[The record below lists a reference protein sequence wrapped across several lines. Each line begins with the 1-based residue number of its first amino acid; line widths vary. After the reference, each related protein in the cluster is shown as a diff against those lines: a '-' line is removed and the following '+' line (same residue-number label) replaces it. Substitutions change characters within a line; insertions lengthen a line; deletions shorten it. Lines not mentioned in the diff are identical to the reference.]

1 MKHQSFAGRILCL
14 VLTLSLLLSLAGC
27 VTPPDPTT
35 QATVPTTQAPTTT
48 PTTVPTVPTEPT
60 VPPTTVPVEPPVDAN
75 KLEYTLSQED
85 IDEFYRLLDETE
97 KMAIAGE
104 DLDAIDAISD
114 QLDEQFELLDAQ
126 NSIAMILYY
135 ADMNDEALT
144 QQHLDAVDI
153 RTAAADAYTQSVR
166 RIYQSETPA
175 RDMLFEDWTEQDI
188 AMLLMYD
195 ERVAELQKR
204 NAEIEVD
211 YRATAK
217 DDEKIKLYIEFVQN
231 NNEIAEIY
239 GYDNYYTYSYDV
251 VYERDYGAEEVKQ
264 LRQLA
269 KNYLPMTFNS
279 ANTKFSKAFGKL
291 DAAGQNRIVAFLYN
305 DYNRVNTD
313 YVGEYMKIMPESQR
327 EKTQQMLTADSL
339 FATGA
344 GAMKGAFTT
353 MIGDRSYCYYG
364 PDYANS
370 STVIHEGGHYYASCY
385 ADLGEIP
392 LDLAEV
398 HSQANEWLFITHVAT
413 LMEKDQYSALASYRL
428 YNDLA
433 MILICLMVDEF
444 EQFVYSTDISK
455 FKAADFDAIMNQV
468 CSGYF
473 DVEFFKA
480 NVTDVN
486 AYWRA
491 VVVDQPIYYI
501 SYAVS
506 SIASLDLYGKAR
518 EDYAAASEIYRKL
531 CEEPVEDAGFLESI
545 HAAGLSG
552 PFDKEFYDMLS
563 KLIRKPF

>member
-60 VPPTTVPVEPPVDAN
+60 VPPTTVPAEPPVDAN

-166 RIYQSETPA
+166 RIYLSETPA

-217 DDEKIKLYIEFVQN
+217 DDEKDLSKVNFDIDLYEAYARGF
-231 NNEIAEIY
+231 IAGAQGGLTKAELEYLPWGARLMTLECGIRFLTDY
-239 GYDNYYTYSYDV
+239 LDGDNY
-251 VYERDYGAEEVKQ
+251 
-264 LRQLA
+264 
-269 KNYLPMTFNS
+269 F
-279 ANTKFSKAFGKL
+279 
-291 DAAGQNRIVAFLYN
+291 RI
-305 DYNRVNTD
+305 
-313 YVGEYMKIMPESQR
+313 
-327 EKTQQMLTADSL
+327 
-339 FATGA
+339 
-344 GAMKGAFTT
+344 
-353 MIGDRSYCYYG
+353 
-364 PDYANS
+364 
-370 STVIHEGGHYYASCY
+370 HY
-385 ADLGEIP
+385 ADQN
-392 LDLAEV
+392 LDRCRTQFKLV
-398 HSQANEWLFITHVAT
+398 SD
-413 LMEKDQYSALASYRL
+413 MEAQ
-428 YNDLA
+428 
-433 MILICLMVDEF
+433 F
-444 EQFVYSTDISK
+444 EE
-455 FKAADFDAIMNQV
+455 M
-468 CSGYF
+468 G
-473 DVEFFKA
+473 
-480 NVTDVN
+480 
-486 AYWRA
+486 A
-491 VVVDQPIYYI
+491 VVRK
-501 SYAVS
+501 YA
-506 SIASLDLYGKAR
+506 K
-518 EDYAAASEIYRKL
+518 
-531 CEEPVEDAGFLESI
+531 
-545 HAAGLSG
+545 
-552 PFDKEFYDMLS
+552 
-563 KLIRKPF
+563 